1 MKKGN
6 NFFYLMS
13 NINKSIDRNINLK
26 ISTCNLSFYMN
37 TENDN
42 KTIINS
48 KVNHI
53 FNVVFKIMLAIAK

>member
-48 KVNHI
+48 KFNHI